1 MLDVIAAKFDP
12 PIWMG
17 EQLHRGLLLRQL
29 DCALSH
35 RLTLVH
41 APAGYGKTSLL
52 AQWRGSLAPAAAQ
65 VAWLTLERDDRDLKR
80 LVRYLLI
87 AIHSDAREGSRKTSS
102 SDLPP
107 RAALSAIIN
116 GLAGRSKPFVLILD
130 DLHHADS
137 EPVVTFLQWL
147 IRLAPANCHFV
158 FASRD
163 YPRLGQSVLAAEGQV
178 LEITAHQL
186 KFSLEEAES
195 LLARTDERLAASDI
209 ETILDRTEGWPIAVQ
224 LASLSLKRGG
234 DAGRAIDAYCGSSTD
249 LARYLSEQVLMTLP
263 QETREIVIRTALLDR
278 LTGGMVDL
286 LCDRQ
291 DGWLVL
297 ERLEQQ
303 GVFLAPVT
311 WERREYRYHQLFAEY
326 LRDRF
331 ERSDRAGY
339 SALQRR
345 IAQWFAERGMVAD
358 AVNHAMLASD
368 DALLA
373 GIIEDAGG
381 WRLIPQGLQGVV
393 ERGLSKLPR
402 TLIRSRPGLAL
413 AQVYLQIK
421 LGELGAARAEYDRL
435 AAEAER
441 AELSA
446 GIRIEMQVVGET
458 LADYE
463 NQPMT
468 FEDLLAREALL
479 RKLPAN
485 DHLVLANISETLGAK
500 YFEGGWLER
509 ALQPTLAAREHYQA
523 CGSLYSDL
531 FTRFLEA
538 RIKRAQGRS
547 KEAAAILEA
556 AWQAIVENFGARSD
570 LAANCAAFQAELLY
584 EQDRV
589 AEARELLSWALPHM
603 EQSDGWVDVYAVAY
617 FTEAGA
623 LAGEGAFGEACDV
636 VARARRVAGRRRLV
650 QLEQLAD
657 IGEVDLRMTEGVS
670 PAVVRAA
677 ADATGL
683 DRYADMMAEE
693 SPQYRP
699 VAVAASLCRV
709 RLGLFTGAYE
719 AALEELARLR
729 AWADQRGAG
738 RLLVDVNI
746 LAAAGMRGLGAIEDA
761 RHCFDEAVSIAMFQD
776 IVRPFVDARLFVQP
790 CLDDAMRADPQVDR
804 FRAQFLK
811 SLARTLATC
820 RSVATGQGPFTEAEA
835 EVLLYLS
842 QGHSNKEIARLIG
855 MSPDTVKYRLKS
867 VFRKIG
873 ASRRRDAVRIAAER
887 GLVSGQAAPYVS
899 PPRRS
904 SEAPDAADFHL

>member
-1 MLDVIAAKFDP
+1 MLDVITAKFDP

-17 EQLHRGLLLRQL
+17 EQIHRGLLLRQL
-29 DCALSH
+29 NHALSH

-52 AQWRGSLAPAAAQ
+52 AQWRDSLAPAAAQ

-87 AIHSDAREGSRKTSS
+87 AIHSDQDGSQKSS
-102 SDLPP
+102 SPDLPP

-137 EPVVTFLQWL
+137 EPVVAFLQSL
-147 IRLAPANCHFV
+147 IRLAPADCHFV

-163 YPRLGQSVLAAEGQV
+163 YPRIGQSVLAAEEQL

-186 KFSLEEAES
+186 KFSLAEAES
-195 LLARTDERLAASDI
+195 LLARTDEPLETSNI

-224 LASLSLKRGG
+224 LASLSLKRGA
-234 DAGRAIDAYCGSSTD
+234 DAGRVIDEYCGSSTD

-286 LCDRQ
+286 LCDRE

-358 AVNHAMLASD
+358 AVNHAILASD
-368 DALLA
+368 DVLLA
-373 GIIEDAGG
+373 GIIEEAGG

-393 ERGLSKLPR
+393 ERGLSKLPAA
-402 TLIRSRPGLAL
+402 LIRARPGLAL

-421 LGELGAARAEYDRL
+421 LGELGGARVEYDRL
-435 AAEAER
+435 TDEAEKM
-441 AELSA
+441 ELSA
-446 GIRIEMQVVGET
+446 AIRIEMQVVGDT
-458 LADYE
+458 LTDYE

-479 RKLPAN
+479 RKFPAN

-509 ALQPTLAAREHYQA
+509 ALQPTLAAREHYQS

-547 KEAAAILEA
+547 KEAGTILQA
-556 AWQAIVENFGARSD
+556 AWQAIVENFGSRSD

-623 LAGEGAFGEACDV
+623 LAGEGGFDEACDV
-636 VARARRVAGRRRLV
+636 VARARRVAGRRRLL

-657 IGEVDLRMTEGVS
+657 ICEIDLKVS
-670 PAVVRAA
+670 QGFLSAA
-677 ADATGL
+677 GTIDL
-683 DRYADMMAEE
+683 DRYADMMMEE

-709 RLGLFTGAYE
+709 RLRLFNGAHE
-719 AALEELARLR
+719 AALEELTRLR

-746 LAAAGMRGLGAIEDA
+746 LAAAAMRGLGAVDDA
-761 RHCFDEAVSIAMFQD
+761 RNCFDEAVSIAMFQD
-776 IVRPFVDARLFVQP
+776 IVRPFVDARQFVGP
-790 CLDDAMRADPQVDR
+790 CLEDAMRADTQVDR

-811 SLARTLATC
+811 TLAKSLASC
-820 RSVATGQGPFTEAEA
+820 RNTVTGQGPFTEAEA

-873 ASRRRDAVRIAAER
+873 VAKRRDAVRIAAER
-887 GLVSGQAAPYVS
+887 GLVSGQPAS
-899 PPRRS
+899 PN
-904 SEAPDAADFHL
+904 

>member
-12 PIWMG
+12 PIWMS
-17 EQLHRGLLLRQL
+17 EQIHRGLLLRQL
-29 DCALSH
+29 NHALSH

-52 AQWRGSLAPAAAQ
+52 AQWRDSLAPASVQ

-87 AIHSDAREGSRKTSS
+87 AIHSDAHDGSQKRSS
-102 SDLPP
+102 PDLPP
-107 RAALSAIIN
+107 RAALSAIVN
-116 GLAGRSKPFVLILD
+116 GLAGRSSPFVLILD

-137 EPVVTFLQWL
+137 EPVAAFLQSL
-147 IRLAPANCHFV
+147 IRLAPANCHFI

-186 KFSLEEAES
+186 KFSLAETES
-195 LLARTDERLAASDI
+195 LLARTEQPLDSSDI

-224 LASLSLKRGG
+224 LASLSLKRGA
-234 DAGRAIDAYCGSSTD
+234 DAGRVIDEYCGSSTD

-286 LCDRQ
+286 LCDRE

-339 SALQRR
+339 CALQRR
-345 IAQWFAERGMVAD
+345 IAQWLAERGMVAD
-358 AVNHAMLASD
+358 AVNHAILASD
-368 DALLA
+368 DLLLA
-373 GIIEDAGG
+373 NIIEEAGG
-381 WRLIPQGLQGVV
+381 WRLIPQGLLGVV
-393 ERGLSKLPR
+393 ERGLSKLPGA
-402 TLIRSRPGLAL
+402 LIRSRPGLVL

-435 AAEAER
+435 AAEVEK

-446 GIRIEMQVVGET
+446 AIRIEMQVVGDT
-458 LADYE
+458 LTDYE

-479 RKLPAN
+479 RKFPAN

-509 ALQPTLAAREHYQA
+509 ALQPTLAAREHYQS

-538 RIKRAQGRS
+538 RIKRGQGRS
-547 KEAAAILEA
+547 KEAGTILQA
-556 AWQAIVENFGARSD
+556 AWQAIAENFGSRSD

-589 AEARELLSWALPHM
+589 ADARELLSWALPHM

-623 LAGEGAFGEACDV
+623 LAGEGAFDEACDV

-650 QLEQLAD
+650 Q
-657 IGEVDLRMTEGVS
+657 IDLKISNGFLSASGV
-670 PAVVRAA
+670 AE
-677 ADATGL
+677 L
-683 DRYADMMAEE
+683 DRYADMMAED

-709 RLGLFTGAYE
+709 RLRLFNGAHE
-719 AALEELARLR
+719 AALEELTRLR

-738 RLLVDVNI
+738 RLLIDVNI
-746 LAAAGMRGLGAIEDA
+746 LAAAAMRGLGAVEDA
-761 RHCFDEAVSIAMFQD
+761 RNHFDEAVSIAMFQD
-776 IVRPFVDARLFVQP
+776 IVRPFVDARQFVGP
-790 CLDDAMRADPQVDR
+790 CLDDAMRADTQVDR

-811 SLARTLATC
+811 TLAKSLASC
-820 RSVATGQGPFTEAEA
+820 RNTVAGQGPFTEAEA

-873 ASRRRDAVRIAAER
+873 VAKRRDAVRIAAER
-887 GLVSGQAAPYVS
+887 GLVSMQLVS
-899 PPRRS
+899 
-904 SEAPDAADFHL
+904 